1 MSKNSER
8 VKLWRRRH
16 PDRARDA
23 QAVTNA
29 RRGGYAPP
37 AQRERDCPPRSS
49 DGVCWLCLKPA
60 ARLYRDHDQTTGAF
74 RGWPCFS
81 CISTLGKVEAIG
93 LDRISDYRSGNLPW
107 L

>member
-23 QAVTNA
+23 QAAANA

-37 AQRERDCPPRSS
+37 SQRERDCPQRPP
-49 DGVCWLCLKPA
+49 DGVCWLCPKPT
-60 ARLYRDHDQTTGAF
+60 ARLYRNHDHNTGAF
-74 RGWPCFS
+74 RGWLCFRCS
-81 CISTLGKVEAIG
+81 SVIGNVNAIG
-93 LDRISDYRSGNLPW
+93 LSEISDYLSGKLPW
-107 L
+107 Q